1 MCGTSLPEE
10 ILTFSFGSKI
20 EKRLEQGDGYSS
32 FLGELRK
39 DSPCPRVL
47 GLQFLQLEAE
57 FQKGDGPMC
66 LQSWGANP
74 RGSRKDSGVE
84 IEISSNIDT
93 MGKRVCHIWKRWG
106 EVDENIGENLHMHN
120 PFLGQ
125 KSFY

>member
-1 MCGTSLPEE
+1 
-10 ILTFSFGSKI
+10 
-20 EKRLEQGDGYSS
+20 
-32 FLGELRK
+32 
-39 DSPCPRVL
+39 
-47 GLQFLQLEAE
+47 
-57 FQKGDGPMC
+57 MC
-66 LQSWGANP
+66 LQSWGTNP

-84 IEISSNIDT
+84 IKISSNIDT